1 MVLHVAETL
10 GLVEALAELFV
21 GSGSGSFP
29 EIVATLLKSPELFT
43 VATTVKVAL
52 APLAK
57 LPIAQV
63 GELHVPLDGVALTNV

>member
-1 MVLHVAETL
+1 M
-10 GLVEALAELFV
+10 
-21 GSGSGSFP
+21 
-29 EIVATLLKSPELFT
+29 ATLLKSPELFT